1 MLHRPTAITL
11 SLRFLVEADLGAPP
25 VLPGTRALQQWRET
39 MPTDTRNRM
48 PRGDLSNV
56 RTVQQYAAQAIG
68 RAELARAASE
78 AAMEKA
84 TRPDIRELAGYEL
97 MEAKAMIS
105 VLRELGASA
114 PQMAPEA
121 RGVLDMITS
130 SSKGNAF
137 DRAYIT
143 AQCEN
148 HAYLRDLT
156 AAYLENSDPRTS
168 DARERQGRQ
177 LATLALCTFT
187 EHAAT
192 ANRISRDLRA

>member
-1 MLHRPTAITL
+1 
-11 SLRFLVEADLGAPP
+11 
-25 VLPGTRALQQWRET
+25 
-39 MPTDTRNRM
+39 MPTDSRHRAAM
-48 PRGDLSNV
+48 PRGDLSSV
-56 RTVQQYAAQAIG
+56 RNVQQYATQAMG
-68 RAELARAASE
+68 RAELCRAASE

-84 TRPDIRELAGYEL
+84 TRPDVRELAGYEL
-97 MEAKAMIS
+97 MEAKAIIS
-105 VLRELGASA
+105 ILRELGTAA
-114 PQMAPEA
+114 TQMGPDAK
-121 RGVLDMITS
+121 GVLDMITS

-156 AAYLENSDPRTS
+156 AAYLENCDPRTS

-187 EHAAT
+187 EHAAA
-192 ANRISRDLRA
+192 ANRISRDIRA

>member
-1 MLHRPTAITL
+1 
-11 SLRFLVEADLGAPP
+11 
-25 VLPGTRALQQWRET
+25 
-39 MPTDTRNRM
+39 MPTDTRNRTAM
-48 PRGDLSNV
+48 GRADLSNV
-56 RTVQQYAAQAIG
+56 RTVQQYAAQAMG
-68 RAELARAASE
+68 RAELSRAASE

-84 TRPDIRELAGYEL
+84 TRPDVRELAGYQV
-97 MEAKAMIS
+97 MEAKAIMS
-105 VLRELGASA
+105 VLRDLGAAA
-114 PQMAPEA
+114 PQMAPDA
-121 RGVLDMITS
+121 KGVLDMITS

-187 EHAAT
+187 EHAAA
-192 ANRISRDLRA
+192 ANRISRDIRA